1 MSCPLLLRS
10 RMDLGVVSGL
20 FHPHA
25 CAILQW
31 RSGWSWWAWLNGKPI
46 GQSQYQPLYQENI
59 KRLRWDALRIN
70 PRKSLVSPSIYGGFV
85 LNLNLLWNQT
95 WEFRICIKPLMRP
108 DDFAVVRNQL
118 GSVWVIDFRLG
129 RLWSQIV
136 NIQVSNDLD
145 IFLDIFWMP
154 LLKNQLL
161 NVSPISRIYPSP
173 SVSICH
179 VPSRGASSCQLV
191 K

>member
-10 RMDLGVVSGL
+10 RMDLGVFSGL

-31 RSGWSWWAWLNGKPI
+31 RSGWSWWAWLNGKPT

-70 PRKSLVSPSIYGGFV
+70 PRKSLVSPSIYGGF
-85 LNLNLLWNQT
+85 LWNLLWNQT

-108 DDFAVVRNQL
+108 DDFAVVLRNQL
-118 GSVWVIDFRLG
+118 GSVWDKRLQTWTP
-129 RLWSQIV
+129 LES
-136 NIQVSNDLD
+136 NCEYSEVSNDLD
-145 IFLDIFWMP
+145 IFLDDFGC
-154 LLKNQLL
+154 LFLKINF
-161 NVSPISRIYPSP
+161 
-173 SVSICH
+173 
-179 VPSRGASSCQLV
+179 
-191 K
+191 